1 MREKHYRKTTV
12 EEHSDGTAS
21 IVTHQDVEGILNNN
35 KELLNDYGD
44 KLTFGKQQHG
54 MRVASIP
61 VTIWEQWM
69 KETNGAIEKDTKL
82 MKKYLNDP
90 DNAFLRTTPTR
101 L

>member
-1 MREKHYRKTTV
+1 MKYLRPTTV
-12 EEHSDGTAS
+12 EDHSDGTS
-21 IVTHQDVEGILNNN
+21 TITTHQDATDILSSN
-35 KELLNDYGD
+35 KEQLKDDGD

-61 VTIWEQWM
+61 VGIWEKWM
-69 KETNGAIEKDTKL
+69 TETNGAIEKDHDL

>member
-1 MREKHYRKTTV
+1 MKYIRPTTV
-12 EEHSDGTAS
+12 EEHSDGTTS
-21 IVTHQDVEGILNNN
+21 FVTHQDGQDIVDHN
-35 KELLNDYGD
+35 KELLNGYGD

-61 VTIWEQWM
+61 VGIWEQWM
-69 KETNGAIEKDTKL
+69 KETNGAIEKDGKL

>member
-1 MREKHYRKTTV
+1 MKHIRPTSV
-12 EEHSDGTAS
+12 EEHADGTTS
-21 IVTHQDVEGILNNN
+21 FVTYQDAEPIINQN
-35 KELLNDYGD
+35 KELLNNYGD

-61 VTIWEQWM
+61 VGIWEKWM
-69 KETNGAIEKDTKL
+69 QETNGAIEKDHKL

>member
-1 MREKHYRKTTV
+1 MKHLRPTTV
-12 EEHSDGTAS
+12 EDHADGTSS
-21 IVTHQDVEGILNNN
+21 IVTHQDAESIVNQN
-35 KELLNDYGD
+35 KELLNNYGD
-44 KLTFGKQQHG
+44 KLTHGKQQHG

-61 VTIWEQWM
+61 VGIWERWK
-69 KETNGAIEKDTKL
+69 KETNGAIEKDSKL

>member
-1 MREKHYRKTTV
+1 MKYIRPTTV
-12 EEHSDGTAS
+12 EEHSDGTTS
-21 IVTHQDVEGILNNN
+21 FVTHQDAQGIVDNN

-69 KETNGAIEKDTKL
+69 KETNGAIEKDSML

>member
-1 MREKHYRKTTV
+1 MSDKHYRKTTV

-35 KELLNDYGD
+35 KELLKNYGD
-44 KLTFGKQQHG
+44 KRTFGKQKNG

-69 KETNGAIEKDTKL
+69 KETNGAIEKDSKL
-82 MKKYLNDP
+82 MKKYLNNP

>member
-1 MREKHYRKTTV
+1 MIEKHYRKTTV

-21 IVTHQDVEGILNNN
+21 VVTHQDVGPILKNN
-35 KELLNDYGD
+35 KELLNNYGD
-44 KLTFGKQQHG
+44 KRTFGKQQHG

-69 KETNGAIEKDTKL
+69 KETNGAIEKDGKL

>member
-1 MREKHYRKTTV
+1 MKHIRPTTV
-12 EEHSDGTAS
+12 EEHSDGTTS
-21 IVTHQDVEGILNNN
+21 FVTHQDASDILNNN

-61 VTIWEQWM
+61 VGIWEKWM
-69 KETNGAIEKDTKL
+69 KETNGAIENDSKL
-82 MKKYLNDP
+82 MKRYLNDP

>member
-1 MREKHYRKTTV
+1 MKHLRPTTV
-12 EEHSDGTAS
+12 EEHSDGTTS
-21 IVTHQDVEGILNNN
+21 FVTHQDAQGIVDNN

-69 KETNGAIEKDTKL
+69 KETNGAIEKDGKL

>member
-1 MREKHYRKTTV
+1 MKHWRPTTV
-12 EEHSDGTAS
+12 EDHSEGTS
-21 IVTHQDVEGILNNN
+21 TVTTHQDATDILNSN

-61 VTIWEQWM
+61 VGIWEKWM
-69 KETNGAIEKDTKL
+69 QETNGAIEKDHKL